1 MKQAQMQFNLF
12 KLQLLTNLKLKH
24 FSLLKMVFET
34 LKGRVTFLSSIFLVK
49 FFKKQLTIESIDIN
63 HRLNFK
69 KHTEKKKELIVSYIK
84 K

>member
-34 LKGRVTFLSSIFLVK
+34 LKGRVTFLSSIFRVK
-49 FFKKQLTIESIDIN
+49 FFKKQLTIGSIDIN

-69 KHTEKKKELIVSYIK
+69 KHTEKT
-84 K
+84 

>member
-24 FSLLKMVFET
+24 FSVLKMVFET

-49 FFKKQLTIESIDIN
+49 FFKRQLTIGSIDIN

-69 KHTEKKKELIVSYIK
+69 KHTEKKKS
-84 K
+84 

>member
-1 MKQAQMQFNLF
+1 MKQVQMQFNLS

-34 LKGRVTFLSSIFLVK
+34 LKGLVTFLSSIFLVK
-49 FFKKQLTIESIDIN
+49 FFKKQLTIGSIDIN

-69 KHTEKKKELIVSYIK
+69 KHTEKKMS
-84 K
+84 

>member
-12 KLQLLTNLKLKH
+12 KLQLLTNLRLKH

-49 FFKKQLTIESIDIN
+49 FFKKQLTIGSIDIN

-69 KHTEKKKELIVSYIK
+69 KHTGKKKS
-84 K
+84 

>member
-12 KLQLLTNLKLKH
+12 KLQLLSNLKLKH

-49 FFKKQLTIESIDIN
+49 FFKKQLTIGSIDIN

-69 KHTEKKKELIVSYIK
+69 KHTEKKELIVSYIK